1 MKKITCLIADDEP
14 MALSLIESYVLKT
27 PFLELKAKCNSAIK
41 AMEFLETDSDID
53 LFFLDIQ
60 MPDLTGLEFSR
71 LLPAKSKVVF
81 TTAFDQYAIE
91 GYKVNALDYL
101 LKPFDYNEFLNAAQK
116 ARNHFETNSFQNNE
130 NQQNNKN
137 SDFIFVK
144 SEYRQIKINFSEIL
158 YIEGLKD
165 YVKIYT
171 SSHPR
176 PILTLMSL
184 KKLEEELPS
193 EQFMRIHRSYIISLE
208 KIEAIERNH
217 VVIKD
222 GFITIAPNYKD
233 ILMEYIKGKSI

>member
-116 ARNHFETNSFQNNE
+116 ARNHFEINSVQNAE
-130 NQQNNKN
+130 NQQNKKN

-144 SEYRQIKINFSEIL
+144 SEYRQLKINFSEIL

-193 EQFMRIHRSYIISLE
+193 EQFMRVHRSYIISLE

>member
-71 LLPAKSKVVF
+71 LLPAKSKVVL

-116 ARNHFETNSFQNNE
+116 ARNHFEINSVQNAE
-130 NQQNNKN
+130 NQQNKKK

-193 EQFMRIHRSYIISLE
+193 EQFMRVHRSYIISLE

>member
-116 ARNHFETNSFQNNE
+116 ASNHFEINCVQNAE
-130 NQQNNKN
+130 NQQNKKN

-193 EQFMRIHRSYIISLE
+193 EQFMRVHRSYIISLE

>member
-116 ARNHFETNSFQNNE
+116 ARNHFETNSLQNTENKQNNE
-130 NQQNNKN
+130 N

-193 EQFMRIHRSYIISLE
+193 EQFMRVHRSYIISLE

-217 VVIKD
+217 VVIKE